1 MKRGRRPELGPRTAL
16 GLALAV
22 LLAACAE
29 ATPNLPDGLEITR
42 ADVRDLSPP
51 LSELA
56 KVALTNPSASAE
68 RIREA
73 NPPKRLTT
81 PRPLVIDPVVQ
92 QDVGIAAIP
101 APIANFEGLG
111 TGLPVYLVQ
120 SAPPDTVGDIG
131 PDHYFQIV
139 NFSLAIFDRAGTIVL
154 GPVPTRNLWAGFG
167 GACAETNEGD
177 ATVRY
182 DREGK
187 RWIVGQFSVN
197 GGRGPFYQCV
207 AVSSSGDPLGTWHRY
222 QYEYAAFNDYPKLA
236 LWPNAYYFTFNIF
249 QDNVFSGSKVCA
261 MDREKMME
269 GGDAT
274 MHCFNTGP
282 EYGGLLASDLDG
294 EMQPP
299 DDAPNYLV
307 AYGTNE
313 LQLWKMH
320 ADFRVPANDTFTGP
334 ILIPVAPFTPLC
346 DMASCVRQP
355 DTTQPLDSLGDRLMN
370 RLVYRRFPT
379 HESLLVSHAV
389 VAGQSGGVR
398 WYELR
403 APERPVVNQLGTYAP
418 DSAYRFMSSIAMDGV
433 GNIGLGYA
441 ISGSTISPGIRYTG
455 RLVSD
460 PPGTM
465 GQGEAI
471 LVAGFGAQIGGLSRY
486 GDYSSMNID
495 PVDDCT
501 FWYTQEYIGA
511 TGSFNWRS
519 RVGSFKFSTCGEPI
533 DDFTLAVDPAF
544 AEIPPGGDATI
555 AVQTAVLSGNAQTIA
570 LSASGLP
577 DGVTARFTPASVTAG
592 QSAQLLL
599 TVPAGTRPTTAQV
612 IVTGRG
618 AAVVHTT
625 SVALTVLELLAAGT
639 RRIRDSARDGQLI
652 RSSPPEPA
660 SALPR
665 PIPDNNALGV
675 VSTMELAA
683 AGAGGAADAELA
695 RLELDLEIEHGHR
708 GDLVVTLTS
717 PGGVQHVISRRAGGK
732 EKDLKLERVALPAF
746 VGQPAAGTWQLW
758 VQDRASSDAGRLV
771 SWALH
776 PVMAPARAP
785 SWSAEETPDAPIID
799 NGKLCRTVSVAGAA
813 ATAPGSAAH
822 VKLELTAQHDFGAGL
837 KATLSHERVVNGMTE
852 QKTVDALP
860 TGTFSPGR
868 GVWRLGA
875 RSVRGFEGAAA
886 GKWTLCLIDSDGF
899 GDTGALRSW
908 SVHD

>member
-1 MKRGRRPELGPRTAL
+1 MKRRASRRSFAGTV
-16 GLALAV
+16 LALAIAFV
-22 LLAACAE
+22 VGACAE

-42 ADVRDLSPP
+42 ADVRDISPP

-56 KVALTNPSASAE
+56 KMSLSNPSASAE

-73 NPPKRLTT
+73 NPPKRLTK
-81 PRPLVIDPVVQ
+81 PRPPVLDPVVQ
-92 QDVGIAAIP
+92 QDIGIAAIP

-111 TGLPVYLVQ
+111 TGLPGYLVQ
-120 SAPPDTVGDIG
+120 SAPPDTIGDIG

-139 NFSLAIFDRAGTIVL
+139 NFSLAIFDREGTIVL

-236 LWPNAYYFTFNIF
+236 LWPNAYFFTFNIF

-307 AYGTNE
+307 AYGVNE
-313 LQLWKMH
+313 LQVWRMH

-334 ILIPVAPFTPLC
+334 LLLPVAPFTPLC
-346 DMASCVRQP
+346 DTASCVRQP

-403 APERPVVNQLGTYAP
+403 SPERPTVHQQGTYAP

-433 GNIGLGYA
+433 GNIALGYA

-465 GQGEAI
+465 GQGEAT

-519 RVGSFKFSTCGEPI
+519 RVGSFKFSTCGEPG
-533 DDFTLAVDPAF
+533 DDFTLSVTPQFAVLT
-544 AEIPPGGDATI
+544 PGGSATLT
-555 AVQTAVLSGNAQTIA
+555 VETQVLSGGAQTIA
-570 LSASGLP
+570 LTTTRIP
-577 DGVTARFTPASVTAG
+577 DGVTARFTPPSVSAG
-592 QSAQLLL
+592 QSSQLTLSAQ
-599 TVPAGTRPTTAQV
+599 PGTPPSTTQV
-612 IVTGRG
+612 IVTGQTAR
-618 AAVVHTT
+618 VTHTAGI
-625 SVALTVLELLAAGT
+625 ALTVLEPFAAGAKP
-639 RRIRDSARDGQLI
+639 IRDSARDGQLI
-652 RSSPPEPA
+652 RSSAPRPA
-660 SALPR
+660 SELPR
-665 PIPDNNALGV
+665 AIPDNNALGV
-675 VSTMELAA
+675 VSTLELPGD
-683 AGAGGAADAELA
+683 AGAQLA
-695 RLELDLEIEHGHR
+695 RLALDLEIEHGHR

-732 EKDLKLERVALPAF
+732 EQDLKLERVELPAF
-746 VGQPAAGTWQLW
+746 VGQPAAGTWRLW

-776 PVMAPARAP
+776 PVTAPARTP

-799 NGKLCRTVSVAGAA
+799 HGKLCRTVSVAAGADGGGAA
-813 ATAPGSAAH
+813 APGSAAN
-822 VKLELTAQHDFGAGL
+822 VKLELVAQHDFGAGL
-837 KATLSHERVVNGMTE
+837 KATLTHERVVNGMVE
-852 QKTVDALP
+852 KKTVDAFP
-860 TGTFSPGR
+860 TATFSPGR
-868 GVWRLGA
+868 GVWRLRA
-875 RSVRGFEGAAA
+875 RAIAGFEGAAA
-886 GKWTLCLIDSDGF
+886 GKWTLCLSDSDGF
-899 GDTGALRSW
+899 GDTGVLRSW